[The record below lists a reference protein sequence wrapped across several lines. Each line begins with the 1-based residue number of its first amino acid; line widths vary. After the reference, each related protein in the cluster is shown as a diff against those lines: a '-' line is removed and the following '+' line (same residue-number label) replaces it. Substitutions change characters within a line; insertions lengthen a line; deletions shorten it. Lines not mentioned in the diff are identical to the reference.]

1 MRTVILTS
9 ILFCFG
15 LGVNAQTKN
24 EKLLKMATNEYKNL
38 RYAYAIPLFKA
49 SLKEDPKNTFALS
62 SLANSYKVN
71 NQYDSA
77 IKYFEMAK
85 SAGASIGYNL
95 TELYANKGAYINAL
109 KDKSVYSYN
118 EARYKGFENIDQ
130 FKVDSLDYTLHYL
143 KINTPFNENAV
154 LHYNNAII
162 FESNRSNSIRGN
174 NEFGWDASAY
184 SKLYKSNNISIAN
197 WDSVKTTE
205 WTEKTPTAAL
215 SDLTAATSNDNTTF
229 SKKYDFKN
237 IQFDKE
243 GVELFDKELSNRYN
257 IGAISFTKDSST
269 AYFTKNLV
277 NTNKVHQ
284 LEIWSANKIAGSWTD
299 LTKLAFNNKDASYAH
314 PAISADGNTLYLIS
328 DQVGGLG
335 GTDIYYT
342 KKDANGQWG
351 SLINAGAIV
360 NTRFN
365 ELYPIIS
372 EGDLYFSSNGHAG
385 VGGLDIYKAIITNG
399 KISSIENMGYPVNS
413 SMDDMSYSK
422 QGSKGYFVSN
432 RYGSDDI
439 FSFDYKLIKVLL
451 KGKVELSDGT
461 KPIIKVNLFNNAN
474 TLIET
479 VNTDLNGIYSVYV
492 RPNRLFQIQAIEP
505 KGNKADAA
513 INSKG
518 YTGNST
524 VGYSK
529 PLNTIIINLPAP
541 PPPVVEKVSFRNII
555 DSLKSLTDD
564 YVIFHH
570 DFDKVTL
577 ERSHKAAYK
586 KLQARI
592 KQLKGARIVV
602 VSAADCKGTDEYNEK
617 LSARRSAY
625 LTKNLQAIA
634 KINTYISLHVGERIL
649 AEPCDEKATRKQQ
662 LENRYSYIFIQKN

>member
-1 MRTVILTS
+1 
-9 ILFCFG
+9 
-15 LGVNAQTKN
+15 
-24 EKLLKMATNEYKNL
+24 
-38 RYAYAIPLFKA
+38 
-49 SLKEDPKNTFALS
+49 
-62 SLANSYKVN
+62 
-71 NQYDSA
+71 
-77 IKYFEMAK
+77 
-85 SAGASIGYNL
+85 
-95 TELYANKGAYINAL
+95 
-109 KDKSVYSYN
+109 
-118 EARYKGFENIDQ
+118 
-130 FKVDSLDYTLHYL
+130 
-143 KINTPFNENAV
+143 
-154 LHYNNAII
+154 
-162 FESNRSNSIRGN
+162 
-174 NEFGWDASAY
+174 
-184 SKLYKSNNISIAN
+184 
-197 WDSVKTTE
+197 
-205 WTEKTPTAAL
+205 
-215 SDLTAATSNDNTTF
+215 
-229 SKKYDFKN
+229 
-237 IQFDKE
+237 
-243 GVELFDKELSNRYN
+243 
-257 IGAISFTKDSST
+257 
-269 AYFTKNLV
+269 
-277 NTNKVHQ
+277 
-284 LEIWSANKIAGSWTD
+284 
-299 LTKLAFNNKDASYAH
+299 
-314 PAISADGNTLYLIS
+314 
-328 DQVGGLG
+328 
-335 GTDIYYT
+335 
-342 KKDANGQWG
+342 
-351 SLINAGAIV
+351 
-360 NTRFN
+360 
-365 ELYPIIS
+365 
-372 EGDLYFSSNGHAG
+372 
-385 VGGLDIYKAIITNG
+385 
-399 KISSIENMGYPVNS
+399 
-413 SMDDMSYSK
+413 MDDMSYSK

-451 KGKVELSDGT
+451 KGKVELSDGS
-461 KPIIKVNLFNNAN
+461 KPVIKVNLFNNSN

-479 VNTDLNGIYSVYV
+479 VNTDLNGFYSVYV

-529 PLNTIIINLPAP
+529 PLNTIIINMPAP

-662 LENRYSYIFIQKN
+662 LENRYSYIFLQK

>member
-15 LGVNAQTKN
+15 LGVNAQAKN
-24 EKLLKMATNEYKNL
+24 DKLLKMATNEYKNL
-38 RYAYAIPLFKA
+38 RYAYAIPLYKA

-77 IKYFEMAK
+77 IKYFELAK
-85 SAGASIGYNL
+85 SMGANVGSNL
-95 TELYANKGAYINAL
+95 AELYANKGNYSNAL
-109 KDKSVYSYN
+109 KDKSVYTLN
-118 EARYKGFENIDQ
+118 EARYKGFENIEQ
-130 FKVDSLDYTLHYL
+130 FKIDSLDYTLQYL
-143 KINTPFNENAV
+143 NLNTPFNENAIV
-154 LHYNNAII
+154 LYNNFIV
-162 FESNRSNSIRGN
+162 FESNRANKIKGT
-174 NEFGWDASAY
+174 NEFGWDASAF
-184 SKLYKSNNISIAN
+184 SKLYKTNNLAITS
-197 WDSVKTTE
+197 WDSVKRAD
-205 WTEKTPTAAL
+205 WVEKTPTAAL
-215 SDLTAATSNDNTTF
+215 SDLTAATSNDNSTF
-229 SKKYDFKN
+229 SKKYDFKSIPFN
-237 IQFDKE
+237 DE
-243 GVELFDKELSNRYN
+243 GVILFDKDLSAKYN
-257 IGAISFTKDSST
+257 VGAISFTADSAT
-269 AYFTKNLV
+269 AYFTRNLV

-284 LEIWSANKIAGSWTD
+284 LEIWSASKITSSWTNMK
-299 LTKLAFNNKDASYAH
+299 KLSFNNNDASYAH
-314 PAISADGNTLYLIS
+314 PSISADGNTLYLIS
-328 DQVGGLG
+328 DQVGGQG

-351 SLINAGAIV
+351 GLINAGIIV
-360 NTRFN
+360 NSSAN
-365 ELYPIIS
+365 ELYPIVS
-372 EGDLYFSSNGHAG
+372 EGELYFSSNGHAG
-385 VGGLDIYKAIITNG
+385 LGGLDIYKAVATNG
-399 KISSIENMGYPVNS
+399 KITSIENLGYPVNS
-413 SMDDMSYSK
+413 SMDDMSYTK

-439 FSFDYKLIKVLL
+439 LSFDYKQVKVLL

-461 KPIIKVNLFNNAN
+461 KPVIKLNLFNNAN
-474 TLIET
+474 TLLES
-479 VNTDLNGIYSVYV
+479 VNTDLNGFYSVYV

-518 YTGNST
+518 YIGNPA

-529 PLNTIIINLPAP
+529 TLTTMTINMPAP
-541 PPPVVEKVSFRNII
+541 PPPVVEKVSFKNII

-592 KQLKGARIVV
+592 HKLKGARILV

-625 LTKNLQAIA
+625 LTKNLQNKA
-634 KINTYISLHVGERIL
+634 KMNTYISLHVGERIL

-662 LENRYSYIFIQKN
+662 LENRYSYIFIEKN